1 MSFFDKILG
10 LDEDE
15 DYYDD
20 DDLYEEEYDEEPK
33 KKKSLFKKKDDD
45 EEADAKVNE
54 QPKRPAKF
62 TPIRNNNKK
71 GSAAP
76 MEVCIIKP
84 TSFEDSK
91 DIVSTILSERTVLLN
106 IEGLDIGIAQRIIDF
121 TSGACFAVGGTLQKV
136 SNYIFVVTPSS
147 VDISGDLA
155 GIIDAFDYSGVQTGF
170 KTQ

>member
-10 LDEDE
+10 LDEEE
-15 DYYDD
+15 DYYEE
-20 DDLYEEEYDEEPK
+20 DDLYEEDYDEEPK
-33 KKKSLFKKKDDD
+33 KKKSLFKKKDN
-45 EEADAKVNE
+45 EALDSQPGE
-54 QPKRPAKF
+54 PKRATKF
-62 TPIRNNNKK
+62 TPIRSNNKK

-91 DIVSTILSERTVLLN
+91 DIVSTIISERTVLLN

-121 TSGACFAVGGTLQKV
+121 ASGACFAVGGTLQKV
-136 SNYIFVVTPSS
+136 SNYIFVVTPAS

-170 KTQ
+170 KNQ

>member
-10 LDEDE
+10 LDEEE
-15 DYYDD
+15 DFYDD

-33 KKKSLFKKKDDD
+33 KKKSLFKKKDNDNVD
-45 EEADAKVNE
+45 SQPSE
-54 QPKRPAKF
+54 PKRPAKF

-91 DIVSTILSERTVLLN
+91 DVVSTILSERTVLLN